1 MNTILLP
8 VMAKVSVL
16 AQAPAP
22 ASGSGDPVQMFGM
35 IAIMLAIFYF
45 LLIRPQQRRDRERR
59 KMLSKVKTGDK
70 VLFLG
75 GLIGSVANAKEKTL
89 SIKIADGVKVEA
101 SRNSIT
107 AILDKDTDIEEASR
121 ST

>member
-8 VMAKVSVL
+8 VMAKVTVL
-16 AQAPAP
+16 AQAPAA

-59 KMLSKVKTGDK
+59 NMLSKVKTGDK
-70 VLFLG
+70 VLFAG
-75 GLIGSVANAKEKTL
+75 GLIGSVSNAKEKTL
-89 SIKIADGVKVEA
+89 CIKIADGVKVDA
-101 SRNSIT
+101 SRNSIS
-107 AILDKDTDIEEASR
+107 AILDKDTDIEEASL

>member
-1 MNTILLP
+1 MNTVLLP
-8 VMAKVSVL
+8 VMAKIPVL

-45 LLIRPQQRRDRERR
+45 LLIRPQQRRDRER
-59 KMLSKVKTGDK
+59 KNMLSEVKTGDK
-70 VLFLG
+70 VLFAG
-75 GLIGSVANAKEKTL
+75 GLIGSISNAKEKTL

-101 SRNSIT
+101 SRNAIN

-121 ST
+121 SA